1 MKKQKGGGGMRIVD
15 ARDPVWSSLD
25 KLTAGLDPHERFKVL
40 DNLVKKLTAS
50 PPPEKFDLD
59 NLPFDP
65 AVELMREAQKHLAQ
79 EAMTEAQRA
88 MEQDDDPNRS
98 ETEEDGLRAGE
109 LRRYKA
115 HHQSKAFTGQTPE
128 SSNSQGNTP
137 KKTKPLI
144 SRKRDI

>member
-40 DNLVKKLTAS
+40 DDLVKKLTAS
-50 PPPEKFDLD
+50 PPPEKFDLN

-79 EAMTEAQRA
+79 EAMTEAEKEMA
-88 MEQDDDPNRS
+88 QDSPP
-98 ETEEDGLRAGE
+98 EKTEPPTAGN
-109 LRRYKA
+109 K
-115 HHQSKAFTGQTPE
+115 
-128 SSNSQGNTP
+128 
-137 KKTKPLI
+137 
-144 SRKRDI
+144 DM